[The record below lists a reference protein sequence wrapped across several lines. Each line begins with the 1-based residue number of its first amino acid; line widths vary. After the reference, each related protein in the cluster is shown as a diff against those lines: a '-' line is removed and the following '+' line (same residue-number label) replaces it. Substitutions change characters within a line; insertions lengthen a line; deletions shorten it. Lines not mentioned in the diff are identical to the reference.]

1 MDLIDRSK
9 AVRELHEVYDD
20 MQYERVYEDGETLAN
35 EVENILAS
43 LPQENQWIPCSERLP
58 KENKDDLHNF
68 LFSDVVMVTVYDIE
82 RDKVMGVNCDMTID
96 GKWQGYQ
103 SCDGTEVI
111 AWQPLPEPYKES
123 EKE

>member
-58 KENKDDLHNF
+58 NREEYLKTNGIFIVTDGNRSYAEWFDKYESKGFGEPTMNGFRIDRC
-68 LFSDVVMVTVYDIE
+68 VV
-82 RDKVMGVNCDMTID
+82 
-96 GKWQGYQ
+96 
-103 SCDGTEVI
+103 